1 MKLLVTMNV
10 RCAWTTIAP
19 TFFCDVDEDNDDDI
33 ILSLRNLPL
42 VERRK
47 TIFDSVAQNGWQWG
61 KWY

>member
-1 MKLLVTMNV
+1 MNV

-42 VERRK
+42 VEGAAND
-47 TIFDSVAQNGWQWG
+47 IYDI
-61 KWY
+61 